1 MKGTGFART
10 LNRLRHMAY
19 IDVGGDDATVFVS
32 GMGRS
37 GTTWVASLINHK
49 FDHRVVFE
57 PFRPAI
63 VPAANVFGPFAYVRP
78 TDADP
83 ARREAAER
91 ILSGRTPRGSVD
103 RLHRG
108 FIFRRRIIKGVRTNL
123 MLGWLKALRPSMPL
137 VLIIRNPFAVAASWL
152 RLGWGK
158 VADGSTA
165 ELDVILQHRALREDF
180 PGVDAAVKMIDR
192 GSAFECALAQWS
204 LLHLV
209 PLAQLRDGAAHVV
222 FFEDLLIHP
231 AGTFD
236 RLAQPVGITVDR
248 SAFERVVGTAAET
261 DFLQRG
267 NGADREQILGDWQ
280 QHLTP
285 AQVERGIEILAAF
298 GLGQMYDGG
307 GRPTGLT
314 PMRPGS

>member
-165 ELDVILQHRALREDF
+165 VLDVILQHRALREDF
-180 PGVDAAVKMIDR
+180 PGVENDRPRQCVRVRSGAVVAPSPRAA
-192 GSAFECALAQWS
+192 
-204 LLHLV
+204 
-209 PLAQLRDGAAHVV
+209 GA
-222 FFEDLLIHP
+222 
-231 AGTFD
+231 
-236 RLAQPVGITVDR
+236 
-248 SAFERVVGTAAET
+248 TA
-261 DFLQRG
+261 
-267 NGADREQILGDWQ
+267 
-280 QHLTP
+280 
-285 AQVERGIEILAAF
+285 
-298 GLGQMYDGG
+298 
-307 GRPTGLT
+307 
-314 PMRPGS
+314 